1 MLLIPLLPEF
11 LIFECEGKTCLSHLH
26 SNTII
31 YAHKGG
37 DHLPDDIDEDPEY
50 DPCFF
55 QIKNTVAPYLTE
67 VIMIELMS
75 NRNKEE
81 LDLLL

>member
-1 MLLIPLLPEF
+1 M
-11 LIFECEGKTCLSHLH
+11 
-26 SNTII
+26 
-31 YAHKGG
+31 
-37 DHLPDDIDEDPEY
+37 PDDIDEDPEY

-81 LDLLL
+81 LDLLLEKAAKWYIEYTAISFFETQNNYLRKTATP